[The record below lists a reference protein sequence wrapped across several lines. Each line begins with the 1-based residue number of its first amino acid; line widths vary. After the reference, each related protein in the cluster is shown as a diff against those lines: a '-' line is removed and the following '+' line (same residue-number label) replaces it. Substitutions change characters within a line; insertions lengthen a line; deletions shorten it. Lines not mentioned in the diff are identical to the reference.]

1 MDNICSY
8 YLYISISDL
17 HKSSSSKFII
27 MLDLYFTISN
37 TTVVSSRVVMV
48 VIVLYMD
55 LQLPVQSVPNTTQ
68 VVSSNP
74 FQARCTRHNI
84 MW

>member
-17 HKSSSSKFII
+17 YKSSNSKFMI

-37 TTVVSSRVVMV
+37 TTVVSSRVHRGRDRIV
-48 VIVLYMD
+48 VGF
-55 LQLPVQSVPNTTQ
+55 TTTCAF
-68 VVSSNP
+68 SP
-74 FQARCTRHNI
+74 
-84 MW
+84 